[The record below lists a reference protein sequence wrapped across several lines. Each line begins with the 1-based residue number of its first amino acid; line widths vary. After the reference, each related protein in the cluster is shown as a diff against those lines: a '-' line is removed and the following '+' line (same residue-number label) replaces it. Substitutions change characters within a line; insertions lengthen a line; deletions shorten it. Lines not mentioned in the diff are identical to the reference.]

1 MSASLVFTIAD
12 VALGLRPEGALTLPR
27 PPASF
32 VPFRR
37 EGGKENL
44 LLHLTDGE
52 PIPEKGER
60 LFSSLP
66 VWSLHRAGDGF
77 LFEMF
82 AHHPPRR
89 RSLFVSGRSVVRR
102 LFFQGPDRDP
112 FAGPALELLFVLHL
126 AAHGGLLLHGCAFAE
141 GCRGLLFLGES
152 GAGKSTIARL
162 LCGRGRG
169 GILSDDRAILRPQA
183 GGGFLLYG
191 TPWHGEERFAAYGG
205 VPLAAVFLL
214 RHGRENRLRPLS
226 RAAAV
231 SGLLQCSFPP
241 LWDKEAMAET
251 LTRFETLSRAV
262 PFHLLEFLPDARVV
276 DLLEALS

>member
-12 VALGLRPEGALTLPR
+12 VTLAFRPEGALS
-27 PPASF
+27 PPPPPEAFASF
-32 VPFRR
+32 RR
-37 EGGKENL
+37 GGGKENL
-44 LLHLTDGE
+44 LLHLAAGE
-52 PIPEKGER
+52 PVPEKGER

-66 VWSLHRAGDGF
+66 VWSLSRAGDGL
-77 LFEMF
+77 LFEML

-89 RSLFVSGRSVVRR
+89 RSLFVGGPSAVRR
-102 LFFQGPDRDP
+102 LFFQGPDCDP
-112 FAGPALELLFVLHL
+112 FVGPALELLFVLHL
-126 AAHGGLLLHGCAFAE
+126 TAHGGLLLHGCAFAQ
-141 GCRGLLFLGES
+141 GGRGLLFLGES

-162 LCGRGRG
+162 LCRRGLG

-205 VPLAAVFLL
+205 VPLAGVFLL
-214 RHGRENRLRPLS
+214 RHGGDNRLQPLS

-241 LWDKEAMAET
+241 LWDREAMAET
-251 LTRFETLSRAV
+251 LARFEALAGAV
-262 PFHLLEFLPDARVV
+262 PFHILEFLPDSRVV
-276 DLLEALS
+276 DLLAALA